1 MLKTYEVK
9 PVASGGDW
17 AVIVLDTERGFL
29 GIASDRGNYA
39 FMWSHTGEDDFRS
52 FLIGLEDSPD
62 YLLGKLMHGRPDRQV
77 YDGVTPLPCRRC
89 SECPDALHHWLP
101 VCDPGEEPCWGCK
114 HCDHTCE
121 SVACEACD
129 EEIPIDI
136 GAYVNF

>member
-1 MLKTYEVK
+1 MT
-9 PVASGGDW
+9 AS
-17 AVIVLDTERGFL
+17 
-29 GIASDRGNYA
+29 
-39 FMWSHTGEDDFRS
+39 
-52 FLIGLEDSPD
+52 
-62 YLLGKLMHGRPDRQV
+62 
-77 YDGVTPLPCRRC
+77 VTPLPCRRC

-136 GAYVNF
+136 GVYDTEDGVYLCPECLEPSE